1 MDSGGPN
8 VQTAE
13 RLVDAAVVER
23 LRQAAQDLEDETV
36 ALTQELV
43 RIPTENPKLTKMP
56 AGAEAEC
63 QDVIEARFR
72 ALGCTTERWD
82 VYPGR
87 PDVVGTL
94 QGEGGEGAHSLI
106 LNGHIDVVP
115 GGDPA
120 AWTYPPFAAEIA
132 DGKIWG
138 RGAVDMKGPI
148 AAMIVAI
155 EAIQRAGIRLQGD
168 VLLESV
174 VDEEA
179 GGPGTSQTVE
189 HGYRADAA
197 IVVEPT
203 DFVVQ
208 PVEGGLE
215 WLRVVVRGRS
225 GHSAYRY
232 RSVHAGGQGTAV
244 NAIEKAAKILAAV
257 QELERHW
264 GVHKRHPLLPA
275 GITTIN
281 PGVIMGGTGGGA
293 DGIPNVVTAVS
304 TFPDFCALELSM
316 KYLPSEQTANV
327 RAEFEDYISRVA
339 AADPW
344 LREHPPEIEWGI
356 RGVSFPPAEISMD
369 HPLIHVLTE
378 AAEQASGTPAEIDGM
393 EAVTDLAWLAGA
405 GIPGAIFGP
414 GKLVGNAHGDNEH
427 IAIADLTKGV
437 FALALAVCG
446 WCGVAAEG

>member
-1 MDSGGPN
+1 
-8 VQTAE
+8 
-13 RLVDAAVVER
+13 L
-23 LRQAAQDLEDETV
+23 
-36 ALTQELV
+36 
-43 RIPTENPKLTKMP
+43 
-56 AGAEAEC
+56 
-63 QDVIEARFR
+63 R
-72 ALGCTTERWD
+72 ALGCEIDRWD

-94 QGEGGEGAHSLI
+94 KGEGGEQARSLI

-120 AWTYPPFAAEIA
+120 AWTYPPFSAEIA

-138 RGAVDMKGPI
+138 RGAVDMKGGI
-148 AAMIVAI
+148 AAMIGAVQ
-155 EAIQRAGIRLQGD
+155 AIQRAGVRLQGD
-168 VLLESV
+168 VFLESV
-174 VDEEA
+174 VDEET
-179 GGPGTSQTVE
+179 GGPGTTQTVE

-215 WLRVVVRGRS
+215 WLRVVIRGRS

-232 RSVHAGGQGTAV
+232 RSVHAGGQGVAV

-264 GVHKRHPLLPA
+264 AVHKRHPLLPA

-281 PGVIMGGTGGGA
+281 PGVIIGGTGGGEN
-293 DGIPNVVTAVS
+293 GVPNVLTSVS
-304 TFPDFCALELSM
+304 TFPDYCALELSM
-316 KYLPSEQTANV
+316 KYLPSEKTADV

-344 LREHPPEIEWGI
+344 LRENPPEIEWGI
-356 RGVSFPPAEISMD
+356 RGVSFPPAETAAD
-369 HPLIHVLTE
+369 HPLVEVLTKAAE
-378 AAEQASGTPAEIDGM
+378 AAAGAPAVVHGM
-393 EAVTDLAWLAGA
+393 VAVTDLAWLASA
-405 GIPGAIFGP
+405 GIAGAIFGP
-414 GKLVGNAHGDNEH
+414 GVIAGNAHSDNEH

-437 FALALAVCG
+437 YALALAICG
-446 WCGVAAEG
+446 WCGVATRA